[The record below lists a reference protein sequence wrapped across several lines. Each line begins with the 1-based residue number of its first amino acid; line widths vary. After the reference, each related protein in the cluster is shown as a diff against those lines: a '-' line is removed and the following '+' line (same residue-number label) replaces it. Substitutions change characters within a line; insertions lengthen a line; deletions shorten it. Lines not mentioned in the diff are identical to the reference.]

1 MKRRRKKGRT
11 VKDEEDIE
19 SKGKIPVRKSGKT
32 GQKELRFHFR
42 REEQISFSKLNMDSY
57 GKKRA
62 QKNRQDRC

>member
-42 REEQISFSKLNMDSY
+42 REEQISFSKLNMDF
-57 GKKRA
+57 
-62 QKNRQDRC
+62 